1 MKKRYLSRMTILSVF
16 LFSSLFIAG
25 CGGSGGGTAPAVN
38 THVIVQLQ
46 TAGSHYLVDGMTVSI
61 QKVGGSVVLTGVT
74 GTNGIVSIP
83 VAHTGDYHVIQVDGV
98 DSTTLVEGSEAGREF
113 VKSNPIANPYP
124 NLTYTFG
131 GSFPTVSVTALGSD
145 YMVNATVPSINKVIV
160 IKVDSVTSAAD
171 GTSTVQAGMGSFMGR
186 VMISNISSSDANL
199 GLRIVS
205 NINSNRLM
213 LYGNS
218 TAMTDTYFYGGVPDT
233 QTHTGFI
240 DTYNQTGPIYF
251 EASGT
256 DSGDWALGYNL
267 TTTQMKT
274 RGIASQYTNFPGFDG
289 GISGSHSVL
298 STWSTVGGSGH
309 TYKYDYRIFG
319 FVTYG
324 VII

>member
-16 LFSSLFIAG
+16 LFSFLFIAG

-38 THVIVQLQ
+38 ANVIVQLQ
-46 TAGSHYLVDGMTVSI
+46 TAGSNYLVDGMTVSI
-61 QKVGGSVVLTGVT
+61 QKAGGSIVLTGVT

-83 VAHTGDYHVIQVDGV
+83 VTHTGNYNVIQVDGV

-131 GSFPTVSVTALGSD
+131 GSFPTVSVTALGID
-145 YMVNATVPSINKVIV
+145 YTVNATVPSINRVTV
-160 IKVDSVTSAAD
+160 IKVGSVTSADD
-171 GTSTVQAGMGSFMGR
+171 GTSTVQAGMGSFNGR

-199 GLRIVS
+199 GLKIMS
-205 NINSNRLM
+205 SDTNLNRLM

-218 TAMTDTYFYGGVPDT
+218 TAMTDTYFYGGVSFT
-233 QTHTGFI
+233 ETHTGFI
-240 DTYNQTGPIYF
+240 DSYNQAGPIYF
-251 EASGT
+251 EAPGT

-267 TTTQMKT
+267 SATELIT
-274 RGIASQYTNFPGFDG
+274 RGVTSQYTNFHSFNG
-289 GISGSHSVL
+289 GLSGSYSVL
-298 STWSTVGGSGH
+298 GTWSTVGGSGH

-319 FVTYG
+319 FATY
-324 VII
+324 